1 MSSISVTSVQPVYT
15 LLIKTPIAAIYSV
28 SFPSRWRGHPLIIV
42 ENMQALLDF
51 LPIIA
56 FFATYVITD
65 DINLAMIVIMVAM
78 SLQVAITWLVT
89 RTVSRMLLASAAL
102 VILFGGISLYLDN
115 PIFFKWKPT
124 VLYWIFAAV
133 LVGSHFI
140 GDHPII
146 RRMMQSVSDGG
157 LELPDR
163 VWVQLNMAWATFFT
177 FAGLTNIY
185 VAYRY
190 EEATWVNFKMFGLL
204 GMTLGFLVLQTLWL
218 SKYMSDSPET
228 DEKES

>member
-1 MSSISVTSVQPVYT
+1 
-15 LLIKTPIAAIYSV
+15 
-28 SFPSRWRGHPLIIV
+28 
-42 ENMQALLDF
+42 MQALLDF
-51 LPIIA
+51 LPVIA

-65 DINLAMIVIMVAM
+65 DINLAMIVIMVTI

-124 VLYWIFAAV
+124 VLYWLFAVV
-133 LVGSHFI
+133 LAGSHFI
-140 GDHPII
+140 GEHPII

-157 LELPDR
+157 LELPDKI
-163 VWVQLNMAWATFFT
+163 WIQLNIAWAAFFT

-204 GMTLGFLVLQTLWL
+204 GMTLGFLVLQSLWL

-228 DEKES
+228 GGKDN